1 MGKAGWIS
9 LKMASY
15 NVWLG
20 NKAKREN
27 IKKHSQCELV
37 VKVWSDFIK
46 IEAACKI
53 IVEYEWVEHICNK
66 KFIFMII

>member
-1 MGKAGWIS
+1 MDKADWKS
-9 LKMASY
+9 MKRASY

-37 VKVWSDFIK
+37 VKLWSDFKK

-53 IVEYEWVEHICNK
+53 IVDYVWVEHICNK